1 MLFCLVCE
9 KNGKFCVYKRH
20 EGTFKEI
27 FNQQRCVLKLPL
39 FCIDPACEGWGSY
52 ASVKIFMQ
60 HVVKYQKDQFSDAT
74 ISLNDS
80 NCCNFL
86 ENTDGNEA
94 DNIFVPNLENCDF
107 YDKCVTKLLL
117 RLVSNSSIPLF
128 YV

>member
-1 MLFCLVCE
+1 MENFASIKDMREHLKKYSISNCVC
-9 KNGKFCVYKRH
+9 
-20 EGTFKEI
+20 
-27 FNQQRCVLKLPL
+27 LKLPL

-94 DNIFVPNLENCDF
+94 DNIFAPNSENCDF